1 MSLKIDE
8 MEEKVILE
16 KLLGSNGGAGDPNL
30 LSEAVNPAMLDQL
43 DRMNRTAVNR
53 SYRAI
58 PGTSFSGKCKRALK
72 RLLRSIMFWY
82 VEPCMM
88 QQTTYNSAN
97 NAFSAQV
104 NLELNA
110 LKCEAISL
118 RNQMEELAI
127 KNQNLQQEL
136 TQQAREL
143 KKDQEELELM
153 NQEFLEQ
160 LAAGSSV
167 DLESRKDRK
176 VSCQSYSQ
184 SGEDAILRF
193 IFRSMNRDLSQLTYL
208 DLGANHAKFLS
219 NTYSFYREGASGVL
233 VEANPSLIEEL
244 KTVRPR
250 DTVVNRCISNQADTT
265 LTFYVMNGDGLS
277 TMDYEAAK
285 SFMKENPAI
294 QIEQTVS
301 VPSITIPELIAA
313 YFPDR
318 APDLVNIDIEGME
331 LDVLR
336 MMNFDT
342 FRPFAIICEM
352 IEYKTK
358 LGIPKKNTEILQY
371 LRKKGYEEYAF
382 TGINSI
388 FIDQTALGGAAK

>member
-1 MSLKIDE
+1 
-8 MEEKVILE
+8 
-16 KLLGSNGGAGDPNL
+16 
-30 LSEAVNPAMLDQL
+30 
-43 DRMNRTAVNR
+43 
-53 SYRAI
+53 
-58 PGTSFSGKCKRALK
+58 
-72 RLLRSIMFWY
+72 
-82 VEPCMM
+82 
-88 QQTTYNSAN
+88 
-97 NAFSAQV
+97 
-104 NLELNA
+104 
-110 LKCEAISL
+110 
-118 RNQMEELAI
+118 
-127 KNQNLQQEL
+127 
-136 TQQAREL
+136 
-143 KKDQEELELM
+143 
-153 NQEFLEQ
+153 
-160 LAAGSSV
+160 
-167 DLESRKDRK
+167 
-176 VSCQSYSQ
+176 
-184 SGEDAILRF
+184 
-193 IFRSMNRDLSQLTYL
+193 MNRDLSQLTYL

-250 DTVVNRCISNQADTT
+250 DIVVNRCISNQADTT

>member
-1 MSLKIDE
+1 MGDSEMSLKIDE

-72 RLLRSIMFWY
+72 RLLRRIMFWY

-143 KKDQEELELM
+143 KKDQEELE
-153 NQEFLEQ
+153 
-160 LAAGSSV
+160 
-167 DLESRKDRK
+167 
-176 VSCQSYSQ
+176 
-184 SGEDAILRF
+184 
-193 IFRSMNRDLSQLTYL
+193 
-208 DLGANHAKFLS
+208 
-219 NTYSFYREGASGVL
+219 
-233 VEANPSLIEEL
+233 
-244 KTVRPR
+244 
-250 DTVVNRCISNQADTT
+250 
-265 LTFYVMNGDGLS
+265 
-277 TMDYEAAK
+277 
-285 SFMKENPAI
+285 
-294 QIEQTVS
+294 
-301 VPSITIPELIAA
+301 
-313 YFPDR
+313 
-318 APDLVNIDIEGME
+318 
-331 LDVLR
+331 
-336 MMNFDT
+336 
-342 FRPFAIICEM
+342 
-352 IEYKTK
+352 
-358 LGIPKKNTEILQY
+358 
-371 LRKKGYEEYAF
+371 
-382 TGINSI
+382 
-388 FIDQTALGGAAK
+388 